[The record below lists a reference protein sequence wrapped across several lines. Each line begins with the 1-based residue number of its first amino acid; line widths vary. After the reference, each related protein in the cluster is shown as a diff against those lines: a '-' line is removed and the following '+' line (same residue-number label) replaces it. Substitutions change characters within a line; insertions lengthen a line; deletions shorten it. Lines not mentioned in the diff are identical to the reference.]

1 MSGAERRVNKRVV
14 FERPVSA
21 QMMAIDGTWRRE
33 CSIYDVSDDGAKIAV
48 GSSVEGLQL
57 SEFFLVLSTTGL
69 AYRRCQLAWVN
80 GDQIGVIFLKR
91 NNNKKTV
98 RRELSDRHAS

>member
-1 MSGAERRVNKRVV
+1 MSGAERRINKRVS

-21 QMMAIDGTWRRE
+21 QLMAIDGTWRRE
-33 CSIYDVSDDGAKIAV
+33 CSIYDISDDGAKIAV
-48 GSSVEGLQL
+48 GSSIEGLQI

-80 GDQIGVIFLKR
+80 GDQIGVTFLQR
-91 NNNKKTV
+91 GQKKTV
-98 RRELSDRHAS
+98 RRESRDRHAP